1 MTVVVLSD
9 YVTRLFWF
17 LSYSFSVK
25 SFTIYHYKE
34 LKKTSIHVNIV
45 LTTRRS
51 HFVSQSSSKYFFP
64 AARRHSNTFIDHLYE
79 DFTICFVCF
88 PVSLPLDPQRA
99 IIRGLLLLS
108 SSLRQALP
116 ARSLMTDSSFKM
128 RAF

>member
-45 LTTRRS
+45 LTTRS

-64 AARRHSNTFIDHLYE
+64 AARRHGNTFIDHLYE

>member
-1 MTVVVLSD
+1 MEPGSFGSCLTVF
-9 YVTRLFWF
+9 LFF
-17 LSYSFSVK
+17 FFSVK
-25 SFTIYHYKE
+25 SFTIYHYRE

-45 LTTRRS
+45 LTTRRR
-51 HFVSQSSSKYFFP
+51 HFVSQGSSKHFFP

-108 SSLRQALP
+108 NSLRQALP

>member
-64 AARRHSNTFIDHLYE
+64 AAHRHGNTLYE